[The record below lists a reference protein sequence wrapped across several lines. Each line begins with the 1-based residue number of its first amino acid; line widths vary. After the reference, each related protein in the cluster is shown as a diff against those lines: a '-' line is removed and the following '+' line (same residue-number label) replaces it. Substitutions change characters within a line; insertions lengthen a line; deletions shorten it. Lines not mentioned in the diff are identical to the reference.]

1 MFKNKTL
8 NPELNHH
15 SLQGRRSRAL
25 AQALPA
31 LNRRWNSSS
40 QTNAFTI
47 IEVVLVLAIAG
58 LIFLMVFVALPALQR
73 NQRDAQRKQDLS
85 LLKDAFERYKAN
97 NKGRIPHRLTDG
109 TIPLEHAVRIH
120 NAFYTYDIPKKDP
133 SGRKYHLRIT
143 QPSGPTRYNMR
154 PQYTETG
161 TDVWIFQYGRS
172 KCSDNGD
179 IEQLSESGY
188 GAGAY
193 TYLNRYALMIGL
205 ESGGVYCIDG

>member
-73 NQRDAQRKQDLS
+73 NQRDARRKQDLS

-97 NKGRIPHRLTDG
+97 NKGRIPYRLSDG
-109 TIPLEHAVRIH
+109 LIPLQFAVEP
-120 NAFYTYDIPKKDP
+120 NNEFYTYDIPKKDP
-133 SGRKYHLRIT
+133 SGRIYYLRMT

-161 TDVWIFQYGRS
+161 YVWIFQYGRS
-172 KCSDNGD
+172 KCSVNGD
-179 IEQLSESGY
+179 IEQLGGGGY
-188 GAGAY
+188 RDSAY
-193 TYLNRYALMIGL
+193 SNRYALMIGL

>member
-1 MFKNKTL
+1 MFKNKK
-8 NPELNHH
+8 
-15 SLQGRRSRAL
+15 SG
-25 AQALPA
+25 
-31 LNRRWNSSS
+31 
-40 QTNAFTI
+40 FTI

-73 NQRDAQRKQDLS
+73 NQRDARRKQDLS

-109 TIPLEHAVRIH
+109 TVPLVLAVTSNNDLYNYKIPLG
-120 NAFYTYDIPKKDP
+120 DP
-133 SGRKYHLRIT
+133 SGRRYYLRIV

-188 GAGAY
+188 RAF
-193 TYLNRYALMIGL
+193 THLNRYALMIGL